1 MRRISRIAGAML
13 ACCCFGFSAA
23 SQEAAKP
30 APAPEAAKPAPES
43 KTPTIDQS
51 LEWRNAFNPKISP
64 DGKRVL
70 YEVQKANWEENA
82 FERSLW
88 IADIASGESH
98 PLTTAKKSS
107 TNAEWSP
114 DGKWIAFLSDRPGQ
128 LTGSPEGKK
137 QLYVIS
143 ADGGEAQQI
152 TKGENDVNGFDWD
165 SHSARIAFS
174 TTDPEPKALK
184 DRKEKYGEYSVVH
197 ADYQMAQ
204 LWIVAIPAEGAAAP
218 EPKRL
223 TQGGDF
229 SVGDFS
235 WSPDGTRIAFSAQ
248 KDPDLISTETADVY
262 VVTVDGGAVKK
273 IVSTPGPDT
282 NPKWSPDGKRIA
294 FETAAGSKYF
304 FYTNMK
310 IAVVDADGG
319 TPQVLTDAFDEDAGL
334 IGWGPDGI
342 YFAAEQKTH
351 AHLFRLNPETKA
363 VERLSAP
370 EHLAAFTFSFSRDYK
385 QAAYRA
391 AAENEYA
398 EIYASSVSPW
408 QGKKLTAMGDQL
420 KGFVL
425 AHREV
430 ISWKSGDGT
439 TIEGVLYTPA
449 DFSVK
454 KKYPLLVVIH
464 GGPTGVDQ
472 PVIYPDRYYPIE
484 RFVAKGALVLR
495 PNYRGSAGYGEKFR
509 SLNVRNLGVGDYAD
523 VISGVDS
530 LIAKGW
536 VDKDRVGS
544 MGWSEGG
551 YISAFITTSSDRFK
565 AVSVGAGISDWI
577 TYYVNT
583 DITPFTR
590 QYLHATPWDDA
601 EIYKKTSPITYIA
614 KAKTPTL
621 IQHGEN
627 DRRVPIPNA
636 YELRQALEDRGIP
649 VKMVV
654 YKGFGH
660 GITKPK
666 QQRAVMEENEKWFA
680 QYIWGEMP
688 ASPAAAPPLAT
699 GKREKE

>member
-1 MRRISRIAGAML
+1 MRKISVIAAVL
-13 ACCCFGFSAA
+13 AVCGSLAFSSRA
-23 SQEAAKP
+23 QEAAKSS
-30 APAPEAAKPAPES
+30 ATAS

-51 LEWRNAFNPKISP
+51 LEWQGAFNPKISP
-64 DGKRVL
+64 DGKRVV
-70 YEVQKANWEENA
+70 YELQKTNWEENA
-82 FERSLW
+82 FERNLW
-88 IADIASGESH
+88 IAEIASGEAH
-98 PLTTAKKSS
+98 ALTSSKKSS

-114 DGKWIAFLSDRPGQ
+114 DGKRIAFLSDRPGQ

-143 ADGGEAQQI
+143 ADGGEALQL
-152 TKGENDVNGFDWD
+152 TKSENDVNGFEWAPD
-165 SHSARIAFS
+165 SKRIAFS
-174 TTDPEPKALK
+174 MTDPEPKTMK

-197 ADYQMAQ
+197 GDYQMTH
-204 LWIVAIPAEGAAAP
+204 LWTIEVPTGDAATA

-223 TQGGDF
+223 TDGDKF
-229 SVGDFS
+229 SVGEFS

-248 KDPDLISTETADVY
+248 KDPDLISLETADLY
-262 VVTVDGGAVKK
+262 VVTVNDGAVKN
-273 IVSTPGPDT
+273 IVSTSGPDT

-294 FETAAGSKYF
+294 FETTAGSKYYY
-304 FYTNMK
+304 YTNVK
-310 IAVVDADGG
+310 IAVVASDGG
-319 TPQVLTDAFDEDAGL
+319 TPQILSEAFDEDPGL
-334 IGWGPDGI
+334 IAWGPDGI
-342 YFAAEQKTH
+342 YFVAEQKTYS
-351 AHLFRLNPETKA
+351 HLFRLNPETKA
-363 VERLSAP
+363 VEKLSGPQNMAS
-370 EHLAAFTFSFSRDYK
+370 FSFSFSKDFK
-385 QAAYRA
+385 HVAYRA
-391 AAENEYA
+391 AVENELA
-398 EIYASSVSPW
+398 EIYASSVAPW
-408 QGKKLTAMGDQL
+408 QGKKLTAMGNQL
-420 KGFVL
+420 KPFAL

-430 ISWKSGDGT
+430 VSWKSTDGT
-439 TIEGVLYTPA
+439 EIEGVLYKPA
-449 DFSVK
+449 DFDAK

-472 PVIYPDRYYPIE
+472 PIINPDRYYPIE

-509 SLNVRNLGVGDYAD
+509 ALNVRNLGVGDYAD
-523 VISGVDS
+523 VISGVDW

-536 VDKDRVGS
+536 GDKDRVGS
-544 MGWSEGG
+544 MGWSQGG
-551 YISAFITTSSDRFK
+551 YISAFITASSDRFK
-565 AVSVGAGISDWI
+565 AVSVGAGISDWM

-601 EIYKKTSPITYIA
+601 EVYKKTSPITYIA

-636 YELRQALEDRGIP
+636 YELRQALEDRGVP

-688 ASPAAAPPLAT
+688 APTPPPT
-699 GKREKE
+699 SEKKEKTEVTKP